1 MNEWLKRIREQL
13 TAIWARWSGTQKIIL
28 FSIVGASILAVV
40 LLFALSATPAMVPLI
55 SSPITNTDARLQISA
70 KLDEMQVKYQLRA
83 DNEFYVADELVARR
97 VRMVLNQENLIP
109 RGTDPWALFDTQS
122 WTTTDFERDVNLQR
136 AVTRQLEQ
144 HILALDDVDAASVV
158 LQIPRT
164 ELFAADQKPVSA
176 SISITPK
183 PGSDFTANRKK
194 IEGVQR
200 LIKLAVAG
208 LKDENIVITDNTGM
222 QLNDFTGLMDV
233 DRLEL
238 AKREL
243 KVKQDLE
250 TKYTSDIRMA
260 LSDIFSPDRVRILKI
275 DIKLDMSKE
284 NSTAEEFSPVAVVP
298 ATRFAPAQYAP
309 SIARS
314 TQNTEEHFQ
323 GTGFTP
329 EGPAGVE
336 GQTPPAYKDLSNL
349 VGKYD
354 KSSQT
359 TNNEIN
365 KKVTTSERQPWDI
378 RGISTGVAIDGVWK
392 QKYDKGG
399 RVMLNPDGSIQREY
413 VAVSEDDLAKAKSLI
428 QAAIGFNRDRGDAVE
443 VQTLPFDRTTQFL
456 KEDGVYRRA
465 LQMRRIIYGS
475 LIGLGA
481 LLILALAYRLIAK
494 ELERRRRL
502 REEELARQH
511 QAMREA
517 ALRTAE
523 EQGVEVELSV
533 EDRARLEMQENAAN
547 MAREHPEDVAQ
558 LIRTWLVEEYD
569 MAKQASRRRPREPRP
584 QRPRTRNAR
593 SAARPGA
600 NAKARRGGPTRRRS
614 PAVRRRPCSS

>member
-13 TAIWARWSGTQKIIL
+13 TGLWGRWNRTQKAIL
-28 FSIVGASILAVV
+28 FSIVGASILAII
-40 LLFALSATPAMVPLI
+40 LLFALSATPAYVPLI
-55 SSPITNTDARLQISA
+55 SQPIADADSRLQIA
-70 KLDEMQVKYQLRA
+70 GKLDELGIKYQLRG
-83 DNEFYVADELVARR
+83 DNEFYVSDEITARR
-97 VRMVLNQENLIP
+97 VRMLLNQENLIP

-136 AVTRQLEQ
+136 SVTRQLEQ
-144 HILALDDVDAASVV
+144 HIRALDDVDAVSVV

-183 PGSDFTANRKK
+183 PGSDFTTNRKK
-194 IEGVQR
+194 VEGVQR

-208 LKDENIVITDNTGM
+208 LKDENIVITDNTGV
-222 QLNDFTGLMDV
+222 QLNDFTGLVDV

-250 TKYTSDIRMA
+250 AKYTSDIRAA
-260 LSDIFSPDRVRILKI
+260 LADIFSPDRVRILKI

-284 NSTAEEFSPVAVVP
+284 NSTAEEYSPVAVVP

-323 GTGFTP
+323 GSGFNP
-329 EGPAGVE
+329 EGPPGVE

-354 KSSQT
+354 KTSQT

-365 KKVTTSERQPWDI
+365 KKVTTAERQPWDI

-392 QKYDKGG
+392 EKYDKGG
-399 RVMLNPDGSIQREY
+399 RVVLNPDGSIQRDY
-413 VAVSEDDLAKAKSLI
+413 APVSDDDLAKAKALI

-443 VQTLPFDRTTQFL
+443 VQTIPFDRTAQFE
-456 KEDGVYRRA
+456 KEDSVFRRA
-465 LQMRRIIYGS
+465 LQVRRIIYGS

-481 LLILALAYRLIAK
+481 LLLLALAYRLIAK

-558 LIRTWLVEEYD
+558 LIRTWLVEE
-569 MAKQASRRRPREPRP
+569 
-584 QRPRTRNAR
+584 
-593 SAARPGA
+593 
-600 NAKARRGGPTRRRS
+600 
-614 PAVRRRPCSS
+614 

>member
-1 MNEWLKRIREQL
+1 MNEWLKRVREQL
-13 TAIWARWSGTQKIIL
+13 SGLWSRWNGTQKIIL
-28 FSIVGASILAVV
+28 FSIIGASILAVI

-55 SSPITNTDARLQISA
+55 TNPVTDTDARLQIAA
-70 KLDEMQVKYQLRA
+70 KLDQMQVKYQLRT
-83 DNEFYVADELVARR
+83 DNVFYVADEQTARR
-97 VRMVLNQENLIP
+97 VRVVLNEENLIP
-109 RGTDPWALFDTQS
+109 KGTDPWALFDMER

-136 AVTRQLEQ
+136 AVTKQLEQ
-144 HILALDDVDAASVV
+144 HIMALDDVDNVSVTLV
-158 LQIPRT
+158 VPKT
-164 ELFAADQKPVSA
+164 ELFQADQKPTSA
-176 SISITPK
+176 SIILTPK
-183 PGSDFTANRKK
+183 PGSDISANRKK

-200 LIKLAVAG
+200 LFKMAVAG
-208 LKDENIVITDNTGM
+208 LQDENIVITDQTGV
-222 QLNDFTGLMDV
+222 QINDFTGLAQM

-243 KVKQDLE
+243 KIKQDLE
-250 TKYTSDIRMA
+250 QKYNADITKA

-284 NSTAEEFSPVAVVP
+284 NSTAKEFSPIAVVP
-298 ATRFAPAQYAP
+298 ATRYAPAQYAP

-314 TQNTEEHFQ
+314 TQNIEEHFQ
-323 GTGFTP
+323 GSGFNP

-354 KSSQT
+354 KTSQT

-365 KKVTTSERQPWDI
+365 EKTTTSEKQPWEI
-378 RGISTGVAIDGVWK
+378 RRITTGVAIDGVWK
-392 QKYDKGG
+392 EKYDKSGK
-399 RVMLNPDGSIQREY
+399 VMLNPDGSIQRDY
-413 VAVSEDDLAKAKSLI
+413 TAVSDDDLAKAKSLI
-428 QAAIGFNRDRGDAVE
+428 QGAIGFDRDRGDVAE
-443 VQTLPFDRTTQFL
+443 VQTLQFDRTLQFE
-456 KEDGVYRRA
+456 KEDGVYRK
-465 LQMRRIIYGS
+465 QMAVRRTIYAV

-481 LLILALAYRLIAK
+481 LLLLVLAYRLIAK

-523 EQGVEVELSV
+523 EQGVDVELSV
-533 EDRARLEMQENAAN
+533 EDRARLEMQENASN

-558 LIRTWLVEEYD
+558 LIRTWLVEE
-569 MAKQASRRRPREPRP
+569 
-584 QRPRTRNAR
+584 
-593 SAARPGA
+593 
-600 NAKARRGGPTRRRS
+600 
-614 PAVRRRPCSS
+614 

>member
-13 TAIWARWSGTQKIIL
+13 KGLWARWNRTQKIIL
-28 FSIVGASILAVV
+28 FSIVGASLLAII

-55 SSPITNTDARLQISA
+55 SSPITSVDARLQITA
-70 KLDEMQVKYQLRA
+70 KLDDLQVKYQLRG
-83 DNEFYVADELVARR
+83 DNTFYVADEQVARR

-109 RGTDPWALFDTQS
+109 KGTDPWALFDTQS

-144 HILALDDVDAASVV
+144 HIKALDDVDNVSVV

-164 ELFAADQKPVSA
+164 ELFQADQKPVSA
-176 SISITPK
+176 SISITTK
-183 PGSDFTANRKK
+183 PGSDFPANRKK

-208 LKDENIVITDNTGM
+208 LQDENIVITDNTGV
-222 QLNDFTGLMDV
+222 QLNDFTGLADV

-250 TKYTSDIRMA
+250 AKYTTDIRKA

-284 NSTAEEFSPVAVVP
+284 NSTAEEYSPIAVVP
-298 ATRFAPAQYAP
+298 ATRYAPAQYAP

-323 GTGFTP
+323 GTGFNP

-354 KSSQT
+354 KTSQT

-365 KKVTTSERQPWDI
+365 KKVTTSEKQPWDI

-399 RVMLNPDGSIQREY
+399 RIMLNPDGSIQREY
-413 VAVSEDDLAKAKSLI
+413 TPVTDDDLAKAKSLI
-428 QAAIGFNRDRGDAVE
+428 QAAIGFNRDRGDAVD
-443 VQTLPFDRTTQFL
+443 VQTLPFDRTAQFS
-456 KEDGVYRRA
+456 KEDGVFRRQ
-465 LQMRRIIYGS
+465 LQVRRIIYGV

-558 LIRTWLVEEYD
+558 LIRTWLVEE
-569 MAKQASRRRPREPRP
+569 
-584 QRPRTRNAR
+584 
-593 SAARPGA
+593 
-600 NAKARRGGPTRRRS
+600 
-614 PAVRRRPCSS
+614 

>member
-1 MNEWLKRIREQL
+1 MNDWLKRIRDQL
-13 TAIWARWSGTQKIIL
+13 SGLWSRWNGTQKIIL
-28 FSIVGASILAVV
+28 FSIIGASILAII

-55 SSPITNTDARLQISA
+55 TNPVTDTDARLQIAA
-70 KLDEMQVKYQLRA
+70 KLDQMQVGYQLRA
-83 DNEFYVADELVARR
+83 DNVFYVADEKTARR
-97 VRMVLNQENLIP
+97 VRVALNEENLIP
-109 RGTDPWALFDTQS
+109 KGTDPWALFDMER

-136 AVTRQLEQ
+136 AVTKQLEQ
-144 HILALDDVDAASVV
+144 HIMALDDVDNVSVTLV
-158 LQIPRT
+158 VPKT
-164 ELFAADQKPVSA
+164 ELFQADQKPTSA
-176 SISITPK
+176 SIILTPK
-183 PGSDFTANRKK
+183 PGSDISTNRKK

-200 LIKLAVAG
+200 LIKMAVAG
-208 LKDENIVITDNTGM
+208 LLDENIVITDQTGV
-222 QLNDFTGLMDV
+222 QINDFTGLAQM

-250 TKYTSDIRMA
+250 QKYNADITKS

-284 NSTAEEFSPVAVVP
+284 NSTAKEFSPIAVVP
-298 ATRFAPAQYAP
+298 ATRYAPAQYAP

-314 TQNTEEHFQ
+314 TQNIEEHFQ
-323 GTGFTP
+323 GSGFNP

-354 KSSQT
+354 KTSQT

-365 KKVTTSERQPWDI
+365 EKTTTSEKQPLEI
-378 RGISTGVAIDGVWK
+378 RRITTGVAIDGVWK
-392 QKYDKGG
+392 EKYDKSG
-399 RVMLNPDGSIQREY
+399 RVMLNPDGSIQRDY
-413 VAVSEDDLAKAKSLI
+413 TPVTDDDLAKAKSLI
-428 QAAIGFNRDRGDAVE
+428 QGAIGFDRDRGDVAE
-443 VQTLPFDRTTQFL
+443 VQTLQFDRTLQFE
-456 KEDGVYRRA
+456 KEDGVYRK
-465 LQMRRIIYGS
+465 QMAVRRSIYGV

-481 LLILALAYRLIAK
+481 LLLLVLAYRLIAK

-523 EQGVEVELSV
+523 EQGVDVELSV
-533 EDRARLEMQENAAN
+533 EDRARLEMQENASN

-558 LIRTWLVEEYD
+558 LIRTWLVEE
-569 MAKQASRRRPREPRP
+569 
-584 QRPRTRNAR
+584 
-593 SAARPGA
+593 
-600 NAKARRGGPTRRRS
+600 
-614 PAVRRRPCSS
+614 